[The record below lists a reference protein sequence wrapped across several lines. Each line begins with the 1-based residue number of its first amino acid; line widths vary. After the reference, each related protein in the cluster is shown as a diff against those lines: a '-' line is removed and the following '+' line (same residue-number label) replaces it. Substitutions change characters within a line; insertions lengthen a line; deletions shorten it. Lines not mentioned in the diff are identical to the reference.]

1 MQIHKLTV
9 LVMLICSF
17 AAQAEVPLSRS
28 DILGTWQ
35 IDKESMHS
43 DGSNGKASNAT
54 WTFKEDG
61 TMEGIS
67 QDADEHARVTQLRA
81 SLNYSIE
88 NGKILKQA
96 AAGRSKMETC
106 MAVEKEASKMVLK
119 CQTVFFF
126 MTKK

>member
-1 MQIHKLTV
+1 MNIHKLTL

-17 AAQAEVPLSRS
+17 SVQAEVPLTRN
-28 DILGTWQ
+28 DILGSWQ

-54 WTFKEDG
+54 WNFKEDG

-106 MAVEKEASKMVLK
+106 VAVEKDANKMILK
-119 CQTVFFF
+119 CQTVYFF